1 MQKQNYQLR
10 DTLRWLFK
18 VACAPVRALM
28 SALVSIAL
36 LTFRRA
42 LIPPLNHGR
51 HWGNE
56 LRAHQRGAEAQRE
69 PERAETAPHAGL
81 EHGFECSTVTELK
94 A

>member
-1 MQKQNYQLR
+1 MAFQSCLCSRQSINVSFSLHR
-10 DTLRWLFK
+10 T
-18 VACAPVRALM
+18 VA
-28 SALVSIAL
+28 
-36 LTFRRA
+36 FRRA

-51 HWGNE
+51 HWGDE